1 MGGKKKVRN
10 NIRMKLEEKKRREV
24 KQQNEMN
31 PFELKRNKIKHQILG
46 RKIAKNEMG
55 KPLLSRSRGYQKR
68 SQTLLEE
75 YRNKDKSGRG
85 VRDLRE
91 MNTDERVT
99 YKYKENQKEINL
111 YQAEEIKL
119 THKGKPL
126 DDFIDDRLS
135 SDDED
140 IDLFSRDDFVERTHF
155 GGGDDGAPRSSR
167 DVLHDIMQEKH
178 EKKAAKEEAVQLTE
192 KLDSQWTELKS
203 LMRFKGPKIPT
214 DSTRDEYDSLLTQLI
229 FEGKKP
235 VQEVQKDATSSP
247 QKAEGVKEVEKETA
261 LTANSPDAVLKSKL
275 KQIDASSDV
284 ETVVKLLK
292 ESMALLPTVT
302 RKSFDMLKDRLQ
314 NCVPSRLKFTPKE
327 MALLMMCANF
337 KELQVLTHLL
347 ILQTLGKLKYSTYHE
362 VAVSLFLNNF
372 LLRSITDQALFYP
385 ELFIH
390 VHNLIRLCLPQA
402 KVKLALFT
410 RLDYEAECI
419 LSSKKYCDDRTMAQS
434 PQLTVTPLTLFD
446 RVFMDHSKFDD
457 KVLAYNLAVQVVQLA
472 STLINRYSQMAIT
485 ARMLRSIRSDLQ
497 SISSQALLSVEMSTL
512 MEQIKVKFASQSPS
526 APQVIVNRTL
536 PKPFILPMLEPIFE
550 EGSIGKKSKGDET
563 KKLAKKLKR
572 EFKGAQREI
581 RKDATFLRNTYL
593 KEIEKK
599 DRTRQQKVKEI
610 LRDLSVQQG
619 LYKKKKWFYYDIHT
633 TLVIHKVNCLF
644 CLLCSIPC

>member
-10 NIRMKLEEKKRREV
+10 NNIRIKLEEKKRREV
-24 KQQNEMN
+24 KQRNEMN
-31 PFELKRNKIKHQILG
+31 PFELKRNKIKHQVLG
-46 RKIAKNEMG
+46 RKVAKNEMG
-55 KPLLSRSRGYQKR
+55 KPLLSRSRGFQKR

-85 VRDLRE
+85 VQDLRDT
-91 MNTDERVT
+91 NTDERIT
-99 YKYKENQKEINL
+99 SKYKESQREINFG
-111 YQAEEIKL
+111 QAEEIKL

-192 KLDSQWTELKS
+192 KLDSQWSELKS
-203 LMRFKGPKIPT
+203 LMQFKGPKIPG

-235 VQEVQKDATSSP
+235 VQEDQKSKASP
-247 QKAEGVKEVEKETA
+247 EKAAVGKVVENELSQIAST
-261 LTANSPDAVLKSKL
+261 PDAMLKAKL

-292 ESMALLPTVT
+292 EAMTLLPSVT

-314 NCVPSRLKFTPKE
+314 NCVSSRLKFTPKE
-327 MALLMMCANF
+327 MALLIMCANF

-347 ILQTLGKLKYSTYHE
+347 ILRTLSKLKYSSYHE

-372 LLRSITDQALFYP
+372 LLRSITSQAFYP

-390 VHNLIRLCLPQA
+390 VHNLIRLCLPQV
-402 KVKLALFT
+402 KVKLVLFT

-419 LSSKKYCDDRTMAQS
+419 LSTAKYCNNQKLAQS
-434 PQLTVTPLTLFD
+434 SELTVTPFTLFD
-446 RVFMDHSKFDD
+446 RAFVDHSKLDD
-457 KVLAYNLAVQVVQLA
+457 KTLAYNLAVQVVQLA
-472 STLINRYSQMAIT
+472 KTLMDRYSQVATT
-485 ARMLRSIRSDLQ
+485 ATILRSIRNDLQ
-497 SISSQALLSVEMSTL
+497 NISSQSSLPDEMSAL
-512 MEQIKVKFASQSPS
+512 FEQIEAKFAYPS
-526 APQVIVNRTL
+526 DNAPQVIVNRTL
-536 PKPFILPMLEPIFE
+536 PKPFIIQMLEPVFE
-550 EGSIGKKSKGDET
+550 EGSSSKKAKGDDP
-563 KKLAKKLKR
+563 KKLTKKLKR

-619 LYKKKKWFYYDIHT
+619 LYKKKK
-633 TLVIHKVNCLF
+633 
-644 CLLCSIPC
+644 

>member
-31 PFELKRNKIKHQILG
+31 PFELKRNKIKHQVLG

-55 KPLLSRSRGYQKR
+55 KPLLSRSRGFQKR

-99 YKYKENQKEINL
+99 YKYKENQREINL

-126 DDFIDDRLS
+126 EDLLDDRLS

-203 LMRFKGPKIPT
+203 LMQFKGPRIPAEG
-214 DSTRDEYDSLLTQLI
+214 TRDEYDSLLTQLI

-235 VQEVQKDATSSP
+235 AQEAQKDVTSP
-247 QKAEGVKEVEKETA
+247 QKPEEVKDLDKETA
-261 LTANSPDAVLKSKL
+261 LTVNSPDAILKSKL
-275 KQIDASSDV
+275 KQIDASSEV

-292 ESMALLPTVT
+292 EALALLPTVT

-314 NCVPSRLKFTPKE
+314 NCVPSKLKFTPKE

-347 ILQTLGKLKYSTYHE
+347 ILQTLGKLKYSSYHE

-372 LLRSITDQALFYP
+372 LLRSITNQAFYP

-390 VHNLIRLCLPQA
+390 VHNLIRLCLPQG

-419 LSSKKYCDDRTMAQS
+419 LSTKKYCDDRTMTQS

-446 RVFMDHSKFDD
+446 RVFMNHPKFDD
-457 KVLAYNLAVQVVQLA
+457 KVIAYNLALQVVQLA
-472 STLINRYSQMAIT
+472 NTLINRYSQMAIT
-485 ARMLRSIRSDLQ
+485 ARMLSSIRKDLQ
-497 SISSQALLSVEMSTL
+497 SISLQSLLPEEMSTC
-512 MEQIKVKFASQSPS
+512 IKEIEVKFATQSTS

-563 KKLAKKLKR
+563 KKLTKKLKR

-619 LYKKKKWFYYDIHT
+619 LYKKKK
-633 TLVIHKVNCLF
+633 
-644 CLLCSIPC
+644 